1 MSHEEREAHR
11 ILDPV
16 RAGFA
21 VPANTVTWALVVC
34 GDLTRAQ

>member
-11 ILDPV
+11 ILGLV
-16 RAGFA
+16 RSGFG
-21 VPANTVTWALVVC
+21 VPASTVIWALVVC